1 MIQKYISDSQMF
13 LPVTYILY
21 VCMYMCIY
29 IYVCMYVI
37 HIYFLTTVRLEN
49 SNSI

>member
-29 IYVCMYVI
+29 ICMYVCNT
-37 HIYFLTTVRLEN
+37 HIFLNYSKT
-49 SNSI
+49 